1 MEAQAAKYI
10 SQMIRKNDVITELS
24 LIDDKI
30 GETVE
35 GAIQISN
42 MIRENC
48 ILKKLNLSGNCFS
61 EKNVRFL
68 VEAFE
73 VS

>member
-1 MEAQAAKYI
+1 
-10 SQMIRKNDVITELS
+10 MIRKNDVITELS

-30 GETVE
+30 GETIE
-35 GAIQISN
+35 GAKQISK
-42 MIRENC
+42 MIGKNC

-61 EKNVRFL
+61 DKSVKYL
-68 VEAFE
+68 VEALE